1 MCKALDEIQKNAEKK
16 GMKQGIKQGKKA
28 GLQDGINKMNKLIQ
42 QLLAD
47 GRQEELAQA
56 AADSALRRK
65 LFAEYH
71 I

>member
-16 GMKQGIKQGKKA
+16 GMKQGIKQGRKV

-65 LFAEYH
+65 LFAEYQ

>member
-16 GMKQGIKQGKKA
+16 GMKQGIKQGRKA